1 MVHEVL
7 TLASE
12 KHGLTEEAY
21 KIIKTI
27 RQMEAS
33 LEDNKPKDN
42 YPLESE
48 ELQVYTP
55 LNRCIQDLKE
65 KYAATAKVHR
75 ERFEQVK
82 SKCFESLVSG
92 RMLIAHR
99 IGDRLGILFV
109 SSRTLF
115 R

>member
-1 MVHEVL
+1 VANDDARGFNI
-7 TLASE
+7 ASE

-55 LNRCIQDLKE
+55 LNRCVQDLKE

-82 SKCFESLVSG
+82 SKCFEYRVRQDADSPQNW
-92 RMLIAHR
+92 
-99 IGDRLGILFV
+99 
-109 SSRTLF
+109 
-115 R
+115 